1 MRSSIKSTRKGLV
14 HRVWA
19 FCLPGIILTFA
30 LPSLGSAQ
38 DPPNEPAPG
47 CSLSKN
53 LVRLTVTV
61 ADKNGRPVRNLQPG
75 DFTILVKDEPQKL
88 ARFCAEEQPSSVG
101 ILLDT
106 SGSMFG
112 RDRRDKKDLISSV
125 KETILHFIEQG
136 LPGNE
141 YFLVAF
147 AQHPELIADWTNSK
161 NVIGESLGLLN
172 LPKGPTALHDA
183 LYFSLEK
190 VRERSNRKQVL
201 ILITDGDDNSSKH
214 GFEEVAKLSKAS
226 DVLVYSL
233 CLTPQIEM
241 LGPNG
246 AYAQRFLKDLSSAV
260 GGDAFFPAN
269 AKQFAQVLD
278 VVAFELR
285 HQYSLGFQPTGIP
298 DGKWRRIKVEVR
310 PIVVKEQQKA
320 DAAPRMTKVSV
331 RTRAGYYASS

>member
-1 MRSSIKSTRKGLV
+1 MQSNDKRPRLM
-14 HRVWA
+14 HWVWA
-19 FCLPGIILTFA
+19 ICLAGIIPSLV
-30 LPSLGSAQ
+30 LPSLGSPQQ
-38 DPPNEPAPG
+38 DNPNEHAPG
-47 CSLSKN
+47 CDFGKS

-61 ADKNGRPVRNLQPG
+61 TDKNGRSVEKLQPR

-88 ARFCAEEQPSSVG
+88 VHFCGEEQPSSVG

-112 RDRRDKKDLISSV
+112 RDKRDKKNLIHSV

-147 AQHPELIADWTNSK
+147 SQHQELIADWTNNK

-172 LPKGPTALHDA
+172 LPKGPTAVHDA
-183 LYFSLEK
+183 LYFGLEK
-190 VRERSNRKQVL
+190 VRQRTNRKQVL
-201 ILITDGDDNSSKH
+201 ILITDGDDNTSKH
-214 GFEEVAKLSKAS
+214 GFEEVAKLTEAS
-226 DVLVYSL
+226 DVLVYLL

-241 LGPNG
+241 LGPNSV
-246 AYAQRFLKDLSSAV
+246 YSHRFLKELSSAV

-269 AKQFAQVLD
+269 ARQFAQALD

-285 HQYSLGFQPTGIP
+285 HQYSLGFQPTSIP

-310 PIVVKEQQKA
+310 PIVLKDQQNGN
-320 DAAPRMTKVSV
+320 AAPKLTKVSV
-331 RTRAGYYASS
+331 RTRAGYMAAR